1 MDELGLDNV
10 FFRVSDA
17 RASGTA
23 AGSFDVVVAADLFE
37 HLYPDDSEAA
47 TAEAFRLLRPGS
59 RIAVWPPGEG
69 PSFIGLP
76 TADYSVR
83 NPEGAAVV
91 ALGTC
96 FRPSPGGGS
105 RGPQV

>member
-1 MDELGLDNV
+1 MDGFGLDNV

-17 RASGTA
+17 RASGLA
-23 AGSFDVVVAADLFE
+23 SGSFDVVVAADLFE
-37 HLYPDDSEAA
+37 HLYPDDSEAVA
-47 TAEAFRLLRPGS
+47 AEAFRLLWPGS
-59 RIAVWPPGEG
+59 RIPVWPPGEG
-69 PSFIGLP
+69 PSFIGPP
-76 TADYSVR
+76 TADHSVR

-91 ALGTC
+91 ASGTC